1 MFLSTCQR
9 VVAQNHRTE
18 SGDHDRRILQPMQN
32 TNRPPAHEPQR
43 LALLGTHPPR
53 KCGIE
58 LTKERSATASVPEL
72 QLAVVQ

>member
-1 MFLSTCQR
+1 
-9 VVAQNHRTE
+9 
-18 SGDHDRRILQPMQN
+18 MQN